1 MMSLLP
7 ETSGITV
14 TEFIDGKKV
23 HSYRLGKSCQQSLDR
38 PRRVRCAYHQCR
50 KVRTA
55 YPTGLDL
62 TAGHPSDGEDFPT
75 RDMKML

>member
-38 PRRVRCAYHQCR
+38 TLRGW
-50 KVRTA
+50 T
-55 YPTGLDL
+55 
-62 TAGHPSDGEDFPT
+62 
-75 RDMKML
+75 

>member
-23 HSYRLGKSCQQSLDR
+23 HSYRLGKSCQQSLEDR
-38 PRRVRCAYHQCR
+38 KSV
-50 KVRTA
+50 V
-55 YPTGLDL
+55 
-62 TAGHPSDGEDFPT
+62 
-75 RDMKML
+75 